1 MKDFYLTC
9 SKIIIFYHP
18 YVKNA
23 KMFVKIDM
31 CQAQTMLIGMK
42 VVERFTQV
50 KIIGYYIKES

>member
-1 MKDFYLTC
+1 
-9 SKIIIFYHP
+9 
-18 YVKNA
+18 
-23 KMFVKIDM
+23 MFVKIDM